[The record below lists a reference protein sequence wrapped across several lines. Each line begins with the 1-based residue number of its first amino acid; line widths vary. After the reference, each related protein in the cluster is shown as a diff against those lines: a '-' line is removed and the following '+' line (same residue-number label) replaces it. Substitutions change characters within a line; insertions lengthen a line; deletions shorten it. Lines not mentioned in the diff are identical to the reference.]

1 MADLPVNTV
10 VNRAS
15 EIVQDTTHV
24 RWPLAEKLGYIT
36 DAVREICLY
45 KPDACA
51 KTVTHPLAA
60 GVRQTLPADCFA
72 LIAVLSN
79 GNGEAVRPTARAQM
93 DAIAPGWQTGAAS
106 ATVRHWMF
114 DPQDQNQILVYPP
127 QPSVS
132 PGSLVITYAAAP
144 SEAIAGGSLTIKDV
158 WLPVIVNYVLFRLYS
173 KDAEYAGNAQLATAY
188 YQAFNAQLVGRT
200 SAEGAADPR
209 SAA

>member
-1 MADLPVNTV
+1 MAAIQVDSAVE
-10 VNRAS
+10 RAS
-15 EIVQDTTHV
+15 VIVQDTTHV
-24 RWPLAEKLGYIT
+24 RWSLSEKLQYIT

-45 KPDACA
+45 KPDALA
-51 KTVTHPLAA
+51 KTATLNLVP
-60 GVRQTLPADCFA
+60 GVRQPLPADCVA
-72 LIAVLSN
+72 LVDVLSN
-79 GNGEAVRPTARAQM
+79 GDGTAVRPTSRVQM
-93 DAIAPGWQTGAAS
+93 DAIAPGWQKDDPS
-106 ATVRHWMF
+106 AVVKHWMF

-200 SAEGAADPR
+200 SAEGATDPR

>member
-1 MADLPVNTV
+1 MAAIQVNDV
-10 VNRAS
+10 VTRVS
-15 EIVQDTTHV
+15 QLLQDTTHI

-51 KTVTHPLAA
+51 KTVTHTLAA
-60 GVRQTLPADCFA
+60 GVRQDLPADCFA

-79 GNGEAVRPTARAQM
+79 GSGEAVRPTARAQM

-144 SEAIAGGSLTIKDV
+144 AEAVAGGTLTIKDV
-158 WLPVIVNYVLFRLYS
+158 WLPVLVNYVLFRLYA
-173 KDAEYAGNAQLATAY
+173 KDAEYAGNANLATAY
-188 YQAFNAQLVGRT
+188 YQAFNAQLVGRGN
-200 SAEGAADPR
+200 AEGAADPR
-209 SAA
+209 QTT

>member
-60 GVRQTLPADCFA
+60 GVRQALPADCFA

-93 DAIAPGWQTGAAS
+93 DAIAPGWQTGTAS

-127 QPSVS
+127 QPSVYFGRARVEYGLQS
-132 PGSLVITYAAAP
+132 ETVGATKVFVAP
-144 SEAIAGGSLTIKDV
+144 S
-158 WLPVIVNYVLFRLYS
+158 
-173 KDAEYAGNAQLATAY
+173 
-188 YQAFNAQLVGRT
+188 T
-200 SAEGAADPR
+200 SGAANGFWNEDHWLEL
-209 SAA
+209 AALVKRAAT

>member
-1 MADLPVNTV
+1 MAAVQVNDV
-10 VNRAS
+10 VTRAS

-45 KPDACA
+45 KPDALA
-51 KTVTHPLAA
+51 KTATLSLVP
-60 GVRQTLPADCFA
+60 GVRQPLPADCVA
-72 LIAVLSN
+72 LVDVLSN
-79 GNGEAVRPTARAQM
+79 GDGTSVRPTSRAQM
-93 DAIAPGWQTGAAS
+93 DAVAPGWQTGTAS
-106 ATVRHWMF
+106 AVVKHWMF

-144 SEAIAGGSLTIKDV
+144 TEAVAGGTLTIKDV

-173 KDAEYAGNAQLATAY
+173 KDADYAGNANLATAY
-188 YQAFNAQLVGRT
+188 YQAFNAQLVGRGN
-200 SAEGAADPR
+200 AEGAADPR
-209 SAA
+209 QPT